1 MMIKFTFKL
10 LIPALM
16 LFTSSA
22 FANIIVTDLTD
33 NDYITYQGIDWT
45 WASPL
50 NVSLLYTNELKAP
63 EFHSGWRYASQDEL
77 DILRFELTLADF
89 TRTNASGASYYVESV
104 QYWNTALTD
113 IDPENF
119 VSNKI
124 NSALTS
130 NMPAEWNFETFYV
143 RDTVSTQPVTV
154 PEPTT
159 LLIFSVGLL
168 GFSSLRQR
176 MSK

>member
-22 FANIIVTDLTD
+22 FANIIVTDFTD

-89 TRTNASGASYYVESV
+89 TRTDGS
-104 QYWNTALTD
+104 
-113 IDPENF
+113 
-119 VSNKI
+119 
-124 NSALTS
+124 LTS